1 MAKYTEEQKRIALLL
16 IHGSKTAEELN
27 SQLNIPF
34 NKLSDELKAML
45 RLGVI
50 EKVGFPTKYAL
61 KKNIAEEVQKRKKI
75 AETDLNRLRLRAFI
89 EMQAIEETLL
99 KKQVQQFEEAMNK
112 DKSFTVYSLEKA
124 PIEKQGEYYSTYFEV
139 NFSVKDFASL
149 MRFLFYYGPSSL
161 EVIKPAKIEFSA
173 QDLQDGLLEAA
184 DMVQKYSATV
194 HKLMN
199 REELAKFNADLYK

>member
-1 MAKYTEEQKRIALLL
+1 
-16 IHGSKTAEELN
+16 
-27 SQLNIPF
+27 LNIPF

-45 RLGVI
+45 RLDVI
-50 EKVGFPTKYAL
+50 EKVGFPTRYSL

-75 AETDLNRLRLRAFI
+75 AETDFNKLKLRAFI
-89 EMQAIEETLL
+89 EMQAIEEDLL
-99 KKQVQQFEEAMNK
+99 KKQIQRFEETMNK
-112 DKSFTVYSLEKA
+112 DKSFTVYGLEKA
-124 PIEKQGEYYSTYFEV
+124 PIEKQGAYYSTYFEV
-139 NFSVKDFASL
+139 NFTVKNFAAL

-199 REELAKFNADLYK
+199 REELAKFNAELYK